1 MHGWIIYDILVFIS
15 NVLDISVVVLTMQ
28 KGPFPEVLIQYS
40 EKLEGQLL
48 KILFYIC
55 LNLSVYLV
63 CYMHPKHAQLI
74 VRMLSRLSLQ

>member
-1 MHGWIIYDILVFIS
+1 MEMVRRLHGWIIYVTLAYIS
-15 NVLDISVVVLTMQ
+15 NVLDISVVVLNMQ
-28 KGPFPEVLIQYS
+28 KGPFSGVLMQYS

-63 CYMHPKHAQLI
+63 CYMHSKHAQ
-74 VRMLSRLSLQ
+74 

>member
-1 MHGWIIYDILVFIS
+1 MVLGLHGWIIYDSLVFIS
-15 NVLDISVVVLTMQ
+15 NALDISVVVLTMQ
-28 KGPFPEVLIQYS
+28 KGPFSEVLMQYS

-63 CYMHPKHAQLI
+63 CYIHSKHAQ
-74 VRMLSRLSLQ
+74 